1 MSVSPPILPSIL
13 HGGRLDLARTLFPQ
27 APEPWID
34 LSTGVSPYPY
44 PFPPL
49 SPEVFTRLPD
59 VAALAALERIAAAAY
74 RAGPGA
80 QVVAGAGTQAFIQS
94 LPRLHWLPRSRP
106 ATRVSVLGLTYEE
119 HAAAWR
125 AAGAEVARVETL
137 EEIAAAEIGVV
148 VNPNNPDGR
157 LEPAACLAE
166 TARAMA
172 AKGGLLIVDE
182 AFADFLPA
190 EASLAP
196 LAGEDGLVLLR
207 SFGKAYGL
215 PGVRLGF
222 ALCGAA
228 LAEPLRAIL
237 GPWSVS
243 GPALAI
249 GAAALAD
256 APWLAARGVALAQ
269 DAARLDGLL
278 AAAGFEIIGG
288 TSLFR
293 LVRHAAADRWFAHLA
308 RRGILTRRFG
318 ERPDRL
324 RFGLP
329 AAPAAWERLE
339 RALESGRNGL

>member
-1 MSVSPPILPSIL
+1 MSVSPSIL
-13 HGGRLDLARTLFPQ
+13 HGGRLDLARAHFPQ

-44 PFPPL
+44 PLPPL
-49 SPEVFTRLPD
+49 APEVFTRLPD
-59 VAALAALERIAAAAY
+59 VAALVALERIAAVAY
-74 RAGPGA
+74 RAGPKA
-80 QVVAGAGTQAFIQS
+80 QVVAGAGTQAFIQC
-94 LPRLHWLPRSRP
+94 LPRLRP
-106 ATRVSVLGLTYEE
+106 ATRVAVLGHTYAE
-119 HAAAWR
+119 HAAVWR
-125 AAGAEVARVETL
+125 AAGAEVSRVETL
-137 EEIAAAEIGVV
+137 EEIAAAEVGVV

-157 LEPAACLAE
+157 LEPAARLAD
-166 TARAMA
+166 TARRMA

-196 LAGEDGLVLLR
+196 CAGEDGLVLLR

-222 ALCGAA
+222 ALCGAQI
-228 LAEPLRAIL
+228 AERLRATL

-288 TSLFR
+288 ASLFR

>member
-1 MSVSPPILPSIL
+1 MSGSPPIV
-13 HGGRLDLARTLFPQ
+13 HGGRLDLARARFPE
-27 APEPWID
+27 APEPWVD

-49 SPEVFTRLPD
+49 APEVFTRLPD
-59 VAALAALERIAAAAY
+59 VAALAALERIAARAY
-74 RAGPGA
+74 RAGPKA
-80 QVVAGAGTQAFIQS
+80 HLVAGAGTQAFIQ
-94 LPRLHWLPRSRP
+94 WLPRIRP
-106 ATRVSVLGLTYEE
+106 AARVAVLGLTYEE

-125 AAGAEVARVETL
+125 AAGASVARVTTL
-137 EEIAAAEIGVV
+137 DDILAAEVGVV

-157 LEPAACLAE
+157 LEPAARLAE
-166 TARAMA
+166 TARRMA

-182 AFADFLPA
+182 AFADFLPP

-196 LAGEDGLVLLR
+196 LAGEPGLILLR

-222 ALCGAA
+222 ALCGAE
-228 LAEPLRAIL
+228 LAARLRATL
-237 GPWSVS
+237 GPWSVA

-256 APWLAARGVALAQ
+256 PAWLAARGAELAA
-269 DAARLDGLL
+269 DAARLDAHLV
-278 AAAGFEIIGG
+278 AAGFEIVGG
-288 TSLFR
+288 VALFR
-293 LVRHAAADRWFAHLA
+293 LARHAAADRWFAHLA

-318 ERPDRL
+318 ERPDWL

-329 AAPAAWERLE
+329 ATPAAQERLE
-339 RALESGRNGL
+339 RALESGRDGLPAGE

>member
-1 MSVSPPILPSIL
+1 
-13 HGGRLDLARTLFPQ
+13 
-27 APEPWID
+27 
-34 LSTGVSPYPY
+34 
-44 PFPPL
+44 
-49 SPEVFTRLPD
+49 
-59 VAALAALERIAAAAY
+59 
-74 RAGPGA
+74 
-80 QVVAGAGTQAFIQS
+80 
-94 LPRLHWLPRSRP
+94 
-106 ATRVSVLGLTYEE
+106 
-119 HAAAWR
+119 
-125 AAGAEVARVETL
+125 L
-137 EEIAAAEIGVV
+137 EEISAAEIGVV

-157 LEPAACLAE
+157 LAPVARLAE

-196 LAGEDGLVLLR
+196 RAGEESLVLLR

-222 ALCGAA
+222 ALCGAG
-228 LAEPLRAIL
+228 LAERLRAIL

-256 APWLAARGVALAQ
+256 APWLAGRCLALAQ

-278 AAAGFEIIGG
+278 AIAGFEIIGG

-329 AAPAAWERLE
+329 AAPAAWERLA

>member
-1 MSVSPPILPSIL
+1 MSASPPILPSIL

-49 SPEVFTRLPD
+49 APEVFTRLPD
-59 VAALAALERIAAAAY
+59 VAALAALERIAAVAY
-74 RAGPGA
+74 RAGPKA

-94 LPRLHWLPRSRP
+94 LPRSRP
-106 ATRVSVLGLTYEE
+106 ATRVAVLGLTYEE

-125 AAGAEVARVETL
+125 AAGAKVSRVETL
-137 EEIAAAEIGVV
+137 EEIAAAEVGVV

-157 LEPAACLAE
+157 LEPAARLAE

-172 AKGGLLIVDE
+172 VKGGLLIVDE

-228 LAEPLRAIL
+228 LAEPLRATL

-256 APWLAARGVALAQ
+256 APWLAGRGVALAQ

-278 AAAGFEIIGG
+278 AAAGFDIIGG

>member
-1 MSVSPPILPSIL
+1 MSAPTPIL
-13 HGGRLDLARTLFPQ
+13 HGGRVDLARTLFPE

-49 SPEVFTRLPD
+49 APEVFTRLPD

-74 RAGPGA
+74 RAGPKA
-80 QVVAGAGTQAFIQS
+80 QVVAGAGTQAFIQC
-94 LPRLHWLPRSRP
+94 LPRLQCLPRSRV
-106 ATRVSVLGLTYEE
+106 AVLGLTYEE

-125 AAGAEVARVETL
+125 AAGAKVARVETL
-137 EEIAAAEIGVV
+137 EEIAAAEVGVV

-157 LEPAACLAE
+157 LEPVARLAE

-196 LAGEDGLVLLR
+196 RAGEEGFLLLR

-228 LAEPLRAIL
+228 LAEPLRAAL

-256 APWLAARGVALAQ
+256 APWLAARGAALAR

-278 AAAGFEIIGG
+278 AASAFEIIGG

-329 AAPAAWERLE
+329 AASAAWERLE

>member
-1 MSVSPPILPSIL
+1 MSPSPPIL
-13 HGGRLDLARTLFPQ
+13 HGGRLDLAQARFPE

-49 SPEVFTRLPD
+49 APEVFTRLPD
-59 VAALAALERIAAAAY
+59 VAALAALERIAAGAY
-74 RAGPGA
+74 RAGSQA
-80 QVVAGAGTQAFIQS
+80 LVVAGAGTQAFIQ
-94 LPRLHWLPRSRP
+94 WLPRIRP
-106 ATRVSVLGLTYEE
+106 AARVAVLGLTYEE
-119 HAAAWR
+119 HPAAWR
-125 AAGAEVARVETL
+125 AAGASVAHAQSL
-137 EEIAAAEIGVV
+137 EELSAAEVGVV

-157 LEPAACLAE
+157 LAPAGALAE
-166 TARAMA
+166 IARRMA
-172 AKGGLLIVDE
+172 AKGGLLVVDE
-182 AFADFLPA
+182 AFADFLAP
-190 EASLAP
+190 EASLASF
-196 LAGEDGLVLLR
+196 AGEPGLVLLR

-222 ALCGAA
+222 ALCE
-228 LAEPLRAIL
+228 AEMAERLRASL
-237 GPWSVS
+237 GPWSVA

-256 APWLAARGVALAQ
+256 AAWLAARGAQLAR
-269 DAARLDGLL
+269 DAARLDALL

-288 TSLFR
+288 VALFR
-293 LVRHAAADRWFAHLA
+293 LARHAAADRWFAHLA

-329 AAPAAWERLE
+329 AAQAAWERLE

>member
-1 MSVSPPILPSIL
+1 MSVSPPIL
-13 HGGRLDLARTLFPQ
+13 HGGRLDLARAHFPQ

-49 SPEVFTRLPD
+49 APEVFTRLPD
-59 VAALAALERIAAAAY
+59 VAALAELERIAAVAY
-74 RAGPGA
+74 RAGPNA

-94 LPRLHWLPRSRP
+94 LPRLQCLPRSRV
-106 ATRVSVLGLTYEE
+106 AVLGLTYEE

-125 AAGAEVARVETL
+125 ATGAEVARVETL
-137 EEIAAAEIGVV
+137 EEIAAAEVGVI

-157 LEPAACLAE
+157 LEPAARLAE
-166 TARAMA
+166 TAQAMA

-190 EASLAP
+190 EASLASC
-196 LAGEDGLVLLR
+196 AGEGGLVLLR

-222 ALCGAA
+222 ALCGAQI
-228 LAEPLRAIL
+228 AERLRATL

-278 AAAGFEIIGG
+278 AAAGFEIIGRA
-288 TSLFR
+288 SLFR

-308 RRGILTRRFG
+308 RSGILTRRFG